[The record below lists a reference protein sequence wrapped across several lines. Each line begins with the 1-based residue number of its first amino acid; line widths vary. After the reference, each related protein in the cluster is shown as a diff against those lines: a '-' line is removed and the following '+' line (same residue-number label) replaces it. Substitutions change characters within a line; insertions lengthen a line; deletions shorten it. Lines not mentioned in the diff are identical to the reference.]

1 LPAATRLTHAALPAG
16 APSDG
21 VSTEIQRG
29 FNAAFTPPSPE
40 SDQQPIFRPGRAAV
54 LITQFPGRLMMR
66 IRFLQL
72 LGLLACLFVLPSAF
86 AMEPGEAM
94 PGLELPGAG
103 QTVKL
108 GKQPGK
114 VIYLDF
120 WASWCSP
127 CRQSFPWMNALQ
139 EKYKAQDL
147 EVIAVNLDAQAGD
160 AEKFLAKVPA
170 RFTIAYDPKGTSAK
184 AYGVKGMPTS
194 LLIGR
199 DGKVI
204 YQHMG
209 FNEEGRDKLEKMIQA
224 AVEAKK

>member
-1 LPAATRLTHAALPAG
+1 
-16 APSDG
+16 
-21 VSTEIQRG
+21 
-29 FNAAFTPPSPE
+29 
-40 SDQQPIFRPGRAAV
+40 
-54 LITQFPGRLMMR
+54 MR
-66 IRFLQL
+66 IRFTHFI
-72 LGLLACLFVLPSAF
+72 GVLAGPLCISAAM

-94 PGLELPGAG
+94 PGLELPGIG
-103 QTVKL
+103 QAVKI

-114 VIYLDF
+114 IIYLDF

-170 RFTIAYDPKGTSAK
+170 HFTIAYDPKGASAK